1 LNHLGVRDTH
11 VGVLTLWEFRLLA
24 FMRPG
29 VSGSLNEKE
38 VDIAMRKAVLLA
50 MALSAAAAIGSPGV
64 AVAQEPTAAELEE
77 MIELARVD
85 LKKQRV
91 RVVGDAME
99 FAGDEA
105 AAFWPIYKEYEA
117 EFTKQGDAR
126 LALIEDY
133 AEHASA
139 MTNEKANELAK
150 RALDLEAE
158 RTALKRKYF
167 EKIAKALSPIVAARF
182 IQVENQLEALIDLQ
196 IAAQVPLVEKPQ
208 Q

>member
-1 LNHLGVRDTH
+1 MRNAAFLTIALG
-11 VGVLTLWEFRLLA
+11 
-24 FMRPG
+24 
-29 VSGSLNEKE
+29 
-38 VDIAMRKAVLLA
+38 AVF
-50 MALSAAAAIGSPGV
+50 AISSSGV
-64 AVAQEPTAAELEE
+64 ALAQEPTVAELNE

-91 RVVGDAME
+91 KVVGDAME
-99 FAGDEA
+99 FSGDEA

-126 LALIEDY
+126 LAMIKDY
-133 AEHASA
+133 AETAST
-139 MTNEKANELAK
+139 MTDEKATELAM

-158 RTALKRKYF
+158 RTTLKRSYF
-167 EKIAKALSPIVAARF
+167 EKIAKAMSPIVAARF

-208 Q
+208 

>member
-1 LNHLGVRDTH
+1 
-11 VGVLTLWEFRLLA
+11 
-24 FMRPG
+24 
-29 VSGSLNEKE
+29 
-38 VDIAMRKAVLLA
+38 MRKATFL
-50 MALSAAAAIGSPGV
+50 AAALV
-64 AVAQEPTAAELEE
+64 AVIAVGNPGIALAQASETAEIDQ

-91 RVVGDAME
+91 KVVGDAME
-99 FAGDEA
+99 FSGDEA

-117 EFTKQGDAR
+117 EFTRQGDAR
-126 LALIEDY
+126 LALIKDY

-139 MTNEKANELAK
+139 MTDEKAAELGK
-150 RALDLEAE
+150 SALDLEAE

-167 EKIAKALSPIVAARF
+167 EKIAKAMSPMVAVRF

-208 Q
+208 

>member
-1 LNHLGVRDTH
+1 
-11 VGVLTLWEFRLLA
+11 
-24 FMRPG
+24 
-29 VSGSLNEKE
+29 
-38 VDIAMRKAVLLA
+38 MRKAAFLVA
-50 MALSAAAAIGSPGV
+50 ALV
-64 AVAQEPTAAELEE
+64 AVVAISVPSVAFAQEPTAAELEE

-91 RVVGDAME
+91 KVVGDAMD
-99 FAGDEA
+99 FSGDEA

-126 LALIEDY
+126 LALIKDY

-139 MTNEKANELAK
+139 MTDEKATELAK
-150 RALDLEAE
+150 SALDLEAE

-167 EKIAKALSPIVAARF
+167 EKIAQAMSPMVAARF